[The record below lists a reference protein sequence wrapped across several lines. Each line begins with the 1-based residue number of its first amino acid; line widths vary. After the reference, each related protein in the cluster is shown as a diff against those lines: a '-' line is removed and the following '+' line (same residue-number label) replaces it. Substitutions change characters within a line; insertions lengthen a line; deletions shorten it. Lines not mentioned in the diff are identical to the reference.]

1 MLSGVFTTHSFPGN
15 IMCGVRHYRA
25 GSCALRQV
33 NFLILHCSINEFV
46 TGYKILIFV
55 LIVRWCITVHAH
67 LHMYVCKCVGIHVC
81 IYISVCM
88 YVFKNVWMNEWM
100 NECIFIYVF
109 MHACMYV
116 CMYVFYTVTTILF
129 LFPIYRYPY

>member
-1 MLSGVFTTHSFPGN
+1 MLSGVFSTHSSPGN
-15 IMCGVRHYRA
+15 IMWCDVHHYRA
-25 GSCALRQV
+25 GLCALRQV

-46 TGYKILIFV
+46 TDYYKILIFV
-55 LIVRWCITVHAH
+55 LIVRWCITVYAH

-100 NECIFIYVF
+100 NVYLYMYLC
-109 MHACMYV
+109 MHACIYV
-116 CMYVFYTVTTILF
+116 CMYFILLLLSYFYSL
-129 LFPIYRYPY
+129 YRYPY